1 MIIFSES
8 KWKLNGKI
16 MKVNESKWKVN
27 EKIMKLNEF
36 VTLTL
41 GTFTEREKSGRKRK
55 KN

>member
-1 MIIFSES
+1 MKLNES

-27 EKIMKLNEF
+27 EKVMKLNEF

-41 GTFTEREKSGRKRK
+41 GYWVLPRPCCECR
-55 KN
+55 